1 VSPAVRTNPSSA
13 GTLREMMLRPS
24 PRPGFLPLFILL
36 AALLGGAGGA
46 GLTGCT
52 QNISDKDVDKHQV
65 SVAEVR
71 RLQAEQAKRGKD
83 TVLLLIDP
91 RTPEEFGKAHIPGA
105 RNIPLA
111 TLKSS
116 KDKDLE
122 RYKNLIV
129 YGNDPSSAAARA
141 MVKRLMTQGYEDVAL
156 LAGGLYQ
163 WRVTGGV
170 VEGTEK

>member
-1 VSPAVRTNPSSA
+1 
-13 GTLREMMLRPS
+13 MLRPS
-24 PRPGFLPLFILL
+24 PRPGFSRLLILL
-36 AALLGGAGGA
+36 ALPLAGVLGAIP
-46 GLTGCT
+46 LTGCT
-52 QNISDKDVDKHQV
+52 QKISDKDVDKHQV

-83 TVLLLIDP
+83 TILLLIDP
-91 RTPEEFGKAHIPGA
+91 RTPDEFALGHIPGA

-111 TLKSS
+111 NLKSG

-141 MVKRLMTQGYEDVAL
+141 MVKRLMAQGYEDVAL

-163 WRVTGGV
+163 WRVTGGA
-170 VEGTEK
+170 VEESPAK

>member
-1 VSPAVRTNPSSA
+1 MEGTGGRTNAFRA

-24 PRPGFLPLFILL
+24 PRPGFLPVFILL
-36 AALLGGAGGA
+36 AALLGGAGV
-46 GLTGCT
+46 TGCT

-71 RLQAEQAKRGKD
+71 RLQGEQAKRGKD
-83 TVLLLIDP
+83 NIILLIDP
-91 RTPEEFGKAHIPGA
+91 RTPDEFSKAHIPGA

-111 TLKSS
+111 TLKSG

-122 RYKNLIV
+122 RFKNLIV

-170 VEGTEK
+170 VEGSEAE